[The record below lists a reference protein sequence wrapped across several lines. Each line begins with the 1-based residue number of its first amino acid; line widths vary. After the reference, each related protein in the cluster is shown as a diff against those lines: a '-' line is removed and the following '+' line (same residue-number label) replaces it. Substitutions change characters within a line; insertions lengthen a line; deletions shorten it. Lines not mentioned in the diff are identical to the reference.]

1 MGIWTRMCRADE
13 YADMCMLVCMCM
25 HVSMYVCMLDV
36 HARHIRARE
45 HVGDASDLVSICACV
60 FGSSMKVSA
69 CSLNMCM
76 HVTMRGICAAVNM
89 TEEHDGGTW
98 KVPEGV
104 VLYVH
109 VDLCSVHEFPFVC
122 GAKTMWPRLLRAG
135 NRTRT
140 IGGAVSIARHVNA
153 SATGPPLKQ
162 IAGGPIKPCFGS
174 AQSPPI

>member
-1 MGIWTRMCRADE
+1 MRGISARGN
-13 YADMCMLVCMCM
+13 MLGMRGWC
-25 HVSMYVCMLDV
+25 
-36 HARHIRARE
+36 
-45 HVGDASDLVSICACV
+45 SDLVSICACV

-69 CSLNMCM
+69 CSVNMCM

-174 AQSPPI
+174 AQSAPI